1 MQGEGWSCA
10 VMVRKLE
17 GTEKRSEPRA
27 SSSYVMEKQKCSM
40 QDGKVKEQSGHRS
53 FPVLL
58 GPDSSWCRVAAGVG
72 DRNRA
77 GFLRTAPGL
86 NPLSS
91 PHSYHVQ
98 TSSAHP

>member
-1 MQGEGWSCA
+1 
-10 VMVRKLE
+10 MVRKLE
-17 GTEKRSEPRA
+17 GTERRSEPQA
-27 SSSYVMEKQKCSM
+27 PSSSVMGEQKCSM
-40 QDGKVKEQSGHRS
+40 QDGSV
-53 FPVLL
+53 
-58 GPDSSWCRVAAGVG
+58 SSKRAVATDPFQFCLARTLAGCRVAAGVG

-86 NPLSS
+86 SPLSS